1 MTWAPRG
8 MSRTYS
14 ASVGRK
20 ARQRVFFEVRTQ
32 EPSGWPMMASC
43 WIHPRSEWK
52 VSPLRRKT
60 KWRFPRWSMSR
71 TCSPSW
77 KRSRT
82 VTSRTSS
89 PRARLGQ
96 GQGHGAAQ
104 NGHERRDPERGAEPP
119 AVGDPAEGGGADPA
133 RPNGE
138 PNDKAGGHAQ
148 VARHVGLPE
157 DHRGGE
163 GRHQHEAECAQ
174 QHEGPHALHEEEPDG
189 ERRGEEEHADH
200 EAPVADAI
208 RDGARDEG
216 ARRARAE
223 EYGEQRA
230 NHARVAL
237 EHFQIVEGH
246 VRGEPE
252 LRPRTD
258 GDDEDEQGHR
268 AHHRVR
274 GGSAALRAGGQR
286 PRKPREHSHEKHRHE
301 ETGSTMPRL
310 PGV

>member
-14 ASVGRK
+14 ASVGRR
-20 ARQRVFFEVRTQ
+20 ARHRVFFEVRTH

-43 WIHPRSEWK
+43 WIQPRSEWK
-52 VSPLRRKT
+52 VSPLRKKT

-89 PRARLGQ
+89 PRARLWQ
-96 GQGHGAAQ
+96 RQGHGAAQ
-104 NGHERRDPERGAEPP
+104 NGHERRDPERRAEPP
-119 AVGDPAEGGGADPA
+119 TVGDPAEGGGADPA
-133 RPNGE
+133 RPDGE
-138 PNDKAGGHAQ
+138 PHDEAGGHAQ
-148 VARHVGLPE
+148 VARHVGLPQ

-163 GRHQHEAECAQ
+163 GRHQHETERAE
-174 QHEGPHALHEEEPDG
+174 QHEGPHALHEEESDG

-230 NHARVAL
+230 DHARVAL
-237 EHFQIVEGH
+237 
-246 VRGEPE
+246 
-252 LRPRTD
+252 
-258 GDDEDEQGHR
+258 
-268 AHHRVR
+268 
-274 GGSAALRAGGQR
+274 
-286 PRKPREHSHEKHRHE
+286 EHSHEKHRHE
-301 ETGSTMPRL
+301 ETRQHHAEAAGGAERGDERGDEWRPQRDADVAPRRKD
-310 PGV
+310 GHS